1 MGQVVLTNGIAIEKE
16 AVAKNLKRIIN
27 QIYKLLPL
35 REENKDW
42 KKPLETLM
50 EEIAGMAKLIDGQDE
65 LFFLILCKM
74 KGLFSLTNDSEMPL
88 YRRIILELLSLLNQ
102 LKTNVCQG

>member
-35 REENKDW
+35 REEGKDW
-42 KKPLETLM
+42 EKPLETLM
-50 EEIAGMAKLIDGQDE
+50 EEIAGMAKLINGQDE

-74 KGLFSLTNDSEMPL
+74 KGLFSLTNDLEMPL
-88 YRRIILELLSLLNQ
+88 YRRIILELLSLLN
-102 LKTNVCQG
+102 

>member
-1 MGQVVLTNGIAIEKE
+1 MGQVVLTNGIAIEEE
-16 AVAKNLKRIIN
+16 AIAKNLKRIIN

-35 REENKDW
+35 REEGKDW

-102 LKTNVCQG
+102 LKINVCQG

>member
-1 MGQVVLTNGIAIEKE
+1 MGQVVLTNGVVIEKE

-27 QIYKLLPL
+27 QVYKLLPS
-35 REENKDW
+35 REEGKNW
-42 KKPLETLM
+42 EKPLETLI
-50 EEIAGMAKLIDGQDE
+50 EEIAGMAKLIEGQDE

-74 KGLFSLTNDSEMPL
+74 KGLFSLTNDSDMIL

-102 LKTNVCQG
+102 LKTNVCQR

>member
-1 MGQVVLTNGIAIEKE
+1 MGQVVLTNGIAIDKE

-35 REENKDW
+35 REEGKDW
-42 KKPLETLM
+42 EKPLETLM

-102 LKTNVCQG
+102 LKINVCQG

>member
-1 MGQVVLTNGIAIEKE
+1 MGRVVLTNGVAIEKE

-27 QIYKLLPL
+27 QVYKLLPS
-35 REENKDW
+35 REEGKNW
-42 KKPLETLM
+42 EKPLETLI
-50 EEIAGMAKLIDGQDE
+50 EEIAGMAKLIEGQDE

-74 KGLFSLTNDSEMPL
+74 KGLFSLTNDSDMIL

-102 LKTNVCQG
+102 LKINVCQR

>member
-1 MGQVVLTNGIAIEKE
+1 MGQVVLTNGVMIEKE

-27 QIYKLLPL
+27 QVYKLLPS
-35 REENKDW
+35 REEGKNW
-42 KKPLETLM
+42 EKPLETLI
-50 EEIAGMAKLIDGQDE
+50 EEIAGMAKLIEGQDE

-74 KGLFSLTNDSEMPL
+74 KGLFSLTNDSDMIL

-102 LKTNVCQG
+102 LKINVCQR

>member
-102 LKTNVCQG
+102 LKVNVCQG

>member
-102 LKTNVCQG
+102 LKINVCQG

>member
-1 MGQVVLTNGIAIEKE
+1 MGQVVLTNGVAIEKE

-27 QIYKLLPL
+27 QVYKLLPS
-35 REENKDW
+35 REEGKNW
-42 KKPLETLM
+42 EKPLETLI
-50 EEIAGMAKLIDGQDE
+50 EEIAGMAKLIEGQDE

-74 KGLFSLTNDSEMPL
+74 KGLFSLTNDSDMIL

-102 LKTNVCQG
+102 LKINVCQR

>member
-102 LKTNVCQG
+102 LKTNVCQR

>member
-1 MGQVVLTNGIAIEKE
+1 MGQVVLTNDVAIEKE

-35 REENKDW
+35 REEGKDW

-102 LKTNVCQG
+102 LKINVCQE

>member
-1 MGQVVLTNGIAIEKE
+1 MGQVVLTNDVAIEKE

-35 REENKDW
+35 REEGKDW

-88 YRRIILELLSLLNQ
+88 YRRIILELLSLLN
-102 LKTNVCQG
+102 